1 MISVKIF
8 QKGINL
14 GRFRFEVDPTQ
25 TPARLHLEH
34 RIHISGWLWA
44 VWCKVEDGAV
54 EADAVGRT
62 VTTVQRWT
70 GNPYPKRWARKG
82 KWEEEGWADYRE
94 SAQTHCRAIRYFF
107 YFKMFYRL

>member
-44 VWCKVEDGAV
+44 VWRKVEDGAM
-54 EADAVGRT
+54 EANAVGRT

-70 GNPYPKRWARKG
+70 GIPTPRDGPGKENGRRRAGPTIENQPKRTAG
-82 KWEEEGWADYRE
+82 
-94 SAQTHCRAIRYFF
+94 
-107 YFKMFYRL
+107 L